1 MMTEETP
8 VQTPEALDHRLVQK
22 HRAHAGK
29 RLLPGGACVQDAH
42 AGIGLPCA
50 PSSCVSEATFLS
62 QAL

>member
-1 MMTEETP
+1 MMTEGVTD
-8 VQTPEALDHRLVQK
+8 QTRGAQGLGPGLQ